1 MSENEENEPRGR
13 ARLPDGV
20 LVRAVRLSDAEEI
33 TDLINLPGYRAG
45 TLRPPYQR
53 VEEVR
58 KHMENQSPGALNLV
72 VTQNGKIVGI
82 GGLNRLSGRRQH
94 VASIGMGVHDDFT
107 GRGFGRI
114 LLGAMVD
121 AADDWLD
128 IKRLELTVYTD
139 NDVAIGLYRKFGF
152 EREGLLRAFGFRSG
166 EYVDA
171 YTMARLR
178 L

>member
-1 MSENEENEPRGR
+1 MSENEENESRGR
-13 ARLPDGV
+13 APLPDGV

-45 TLRPPYQR
+45 TLRPPYQA

-58 KHMENQSPGALNLV
+58 KHMENPSPGALNLV
-72 VTQNGKIVGI
+72 VTLNGKIVGS

-114 LLGAMVD
+114 LLGAFVD

-128 IKRLELTVYTD
+128 IRRLELTVYAD

-152 EREGLLRAFGFRSG
+152 EQEGLLRAFGYRAG
-166 EYVDA
+166 QYVDA

>member
-13 ARLPDGV
+13 ARLPDDV
-20 LVRAVRLSDAEEI
+20 VVRAVRLSDAEEI

-53 VEEVR
+53 IEEVR
-58 KHMENQSPGALNLV
+58 KHMENPAPGALSLV
-72 VTQNGKIVGI
+72 VTLNGKIVGNC
-82 GGLNRLSGRRQH
+82 GLNRLSGRRQH

-128 IKRLELTVYTD
+128 VKRLELTVYTD
-139 NDVAIGLYRKFGF
+139 NEAAIWLYEKFGF
-152 EREGLLRAFGFRSG
+152 EKEGLLRSFGYRAG

-171 YTMARLR
+171 YSMGRLR
-178 L
+178 A

>member
-1 MSENEENEPRGR
+1 MSDNEQNEPRDR
-13 ARLPDGV
+13 PRLPDGV
-20 LVRAVRLSDAEEI
+20 VVRARRLSDAEEI

-58 KHMENQSPGALNLV
+58 KHMENPSPGALDLV
-72 VTQNGKIVGI
+72 VTLDGRIVGNC
-82 GGLNRLSGRRQH
+82 GLNRLGGRRQH

-139 NDVAIGLYRKFGF
+139 NEPRSPSTKNSVSKRKGF
-152 EREGLLRAFGFRSG
+152 CAPSPSAPANMSTPIRWRG
-166 EYVDA
+166 
-171 YTMARLR
+171 
-178 L
+178 

>member
-1 MSENEENEPRGR
+1 MSENEENEPNRR
-13 ARLPDGV
+13 ARLPDGI
-20 LVRAVRLSDAEEI
+20 LVRSVRLSDAEEL
-33 TDLINLPGYRAG
+33 TDLMNLPGYRAR

-58 KHMENQSPGALNLV
+58 KNMENPSPGALNLV
-72 VTQNGKIVGI
+72 VTLDGKIVGNC
-82 GGLNRLSGRRQH
+82 GLNRLGGRRQH
-94 VASIGMGVHDDFT
+94 VASVGMGVHDDFT

-114 LLGAMVD
+114 LLGAMVE

-128 IKRLELTVYTD
+128 VKRLELTVYTD
-139 NDVAIGLYRKFGF
+139 NDAAIGLYEKFGF

-178 L
+178 P

>member
-58 KHMENQSPGALNLV
+58 KHMEIPSPGAPNLV
-72 VTQNGKIVGI
+72 VTQHGKLVG
-82 GGLNRLSGRRQH
+82 
-94 VASIGMGVHDDFT
+94 T
-107 GRGFGRI
+107 
-114 LLGAMVD
+114 
-121 AADDWLD
+121 
-128 IKRLELTVYTD
+128 
-139 NDVAIGLYRKFGF
+139 
-152 EREGLLRAFGFRSG
+152 
-166 EYVDA
+166 
-171 YTMARLR
+171 
-178 L
+178 

>member
-1 MSENEENEPRGR
+1 MSENEENEPSRR
-13 ARLPDGV
+13 ARLPDGI
-20 LVRAVRLSDAEEI
+20 LVRSVRLSDAEEL
-33 TDLINLPGYRAG
+33 TDLMNLPDYRAG

-58 KHMENQSPGALNLV
+58 KNMENPSAGALNLV
-72 VTQNGKIVGI
+72 VTLDGKIVGNC
-82 GGLNRLSGRRQH
+82 GLNRLGGRRQH
-94 VASIGMGVHDDFT
+94 VASVGMGVHDDFT

-114 LLGAMVD
+114 LLGALVE

-128 IKRLELTVYTD
+128 VKRLELTVYTD
-139 NDVAIGLYRKFGF
+139 NHAAIGLYEKFGF

-178 L
+178 P

>member
-1 MSENEENEPRGR
+1 
-13 ARLPDGV
+13 
-20 LVRAVRLSDAEEI
+20 
-33 TDLINLPGYRAG
+33 
-45 TLRPPYQR
+45 
-53 VEEVR
+53 
-58 KHMENQSPGALNLV
+58 
-72 VTQNGKIVGI
+72 
-82 GGLNRLSGRRQH
+82 
-94 VASIGMGVHDDFT
+94 MGVHDDFI

-152 EREGLLRAFGFRSG
+152 EQEGLLKAFGYRAG
-166 EYVDA
+166 QYVDA

>member
-1 MSENEENEPRGR
+1 MSENEESEPGRR

-58 KHMENQSPGALNLV
+58 RNMENPTPGALNLV
-72 VTQNGKIVGI
+72 VTLDGRIVGNC
-82 GGLNRLSGRRQH
+82 GLNRLSGRRQH
-94 VASIGMGVHDDFT
+94 VASLGMGVHDDFT
-107 GRGFGRI
+107 GHGFGRI

-128 IKRLELTVYTD
+128 VKRLELTVYTD
-139 NDVAIGLYRKFGF
+139 NDAAIGLYEKFGF

>member
-1 MSENEENEPRGR
+1 MSESEENEPRDR

-20 LVRAVRLSDAEEI
+20 VVRAVRLSDAEEV
-33 TDLINLPGYRAG
+33 TDLINLPGVRAG
-45 TLRPPYQR
+45 TLRPPYQT

-58 KHMENQSPGALNLV
+58 KHMENPSPGALNLV
-72 VTQNGKIVGI
+72 VTLNGKIVGSC
-82 GGLNRLSGRRQH
+82 GLNRLAGRRQH

-107 GRGFGRI
+107 GRGFGRV

-128 IKRLELTVYTD
+128 VKRLELTVYTD
-139 NDVAIGLYRKFGF
+139 NDVAIRLYEKFGF
-152 EREGLLRAFGFRSG
+152 EKEGLLRSFGYRAG
-166 EYVDA
+166 QYVDA

-178 L
+178 A

>member
-1 MSENEENEPRGR
+1 MSESEQNEARDR

-20 LVRAVRLSDAEEI
+20 VVRAVRLSDAEEI

-58 KHMENQSPGALNLV
+58 KNMENPSPGALNLV
-72 VTQNGKIVGI
+72 ITVDGRIVGNC
-82 GGLNRLSGRRQH
+82 GLNRLGGRRQH

-114 LLGAMVD
+114 LLAAMVV

-139 NDVAIGLYRKFGF
+139 NNTAIRLYEKFGF
-152 EREGLLRAFGFRSG
+152 EKEGLLRSFGYRAG
-166 EYVDA
+166 QYVDA
-171 YTMARLR
+171 YTMARIR

>member
-58 KHMENQSPGALNLV
+58 KYMENPSPGGLNLV
-72 VTQNGKIVGI
+72 VTQNGRIVGN

-94 VASIGMGVHDDFT
+94 VASLGMGVHDDFT

-114 LLGAMVD
+114 LLGAMID

-139 NDVAIGLYRKFGF
+139 NDVAIRLYRKFGF
-152 EREGLLRAFGFRSG
+152 EQEGLLKAFGFRSG

>member
-1 MSENEENEPRGR
+1 MSTNEEHDPPDR

-20 LVRAVRLSDAEEI
+20 SVRAVRLSDAEEI

-58 KHMENQSPGALNLV
+58 KNMENPSPGALNLV
-72 VTQNGKIVGI
+72 VTLDGRIVGNC
-82 GGLNRLSGRRQH
+82 GLNRLGGRRQH

-114 LLGAMVD
+114 LLGAMVE

-139 NDVAIGLYRKFGF
+139 NDAAIRLYEKFGF
-152 EREGLLRAFGFRSG
+152 EKEGLLRSFAYRAGQ
-166 EYVDA
+166 YVDA

-178 L
+178 A

>member
-1 MSENEENEPRGR
+1 MFENQQNKPGDR

-20 LVRAVRLSDAEEI
+20 AVRAVRLSDAEEI

-58 KHMENQSPGALNLV
+58 KNMENPSPGALNLV
-72 VTQNGKIVGI
+72 VTLDGKIVGN
-82 GGLNRLSGRRQH
+82 GGLNRLGGRRQH

-139 NDVAIGLYRKFGF
+139 NEAAVALYEKFGF
-152 EREGLLRAFGFRSG
+152 EKEGLLRSFAYRAG

-178 L
+178 G

>member
-1 MSENEENEPRGR
+1 MANNEENEFGDR

-20 LVRAVRLSDAEEI
+20 VVRAVRISDAEEI
-33 TDLINLPGYRAG
+33 IDLINLPGYRAG

-53 VEEVR
+53 IEDVR
-58 KHMENQSPGALNLV
+58 KNMENPSPGALNLV
-72 VTQNGKIVGI
+72 VTLNGRIVGN

-94 VASIGMGVHDDFT
+94 AASLGMGVHDDFT

-114 LLGAMVD
+114 LFGAMVD

-139 NDVAIGLYRKFGF
+139 NEAAIALYEKFGF
-152 EREGLLRAFGFRSG
+152 EKEGLLRSFAYRAGR
-166 EYVDA
+166 YVDA

-178 L
+178 T

>member
-58 KHMENQSPGALNLV
+58 KHMEIPSPGALNLV
-72 VTQNGKIVGI
+72 VTQNGKIVGN

-171 YTMARLR
+171 YGMARLR

>member
-1 MSENEENEPRGR
+1 
-13 ARLPDGV
+13 
-20 LVRAVRLSDAEEI
+20 
-33 TDLINLPGYRAG
+33 
-45 TLRPPYQR
+45 
-53 VEEVR
+53 
-58 KHMENQSPGALNLV
+58 MESPSPGALNLV
-72 VTQNGKIVGI
+72 VTQDGKIVGN
-82 GGLNRLSGRRQH
+82 GGLNRLGGRRQH

>member
-1 MSENEENEPRGR
+1 MSENEQNAPRSR
-13 ARLPDGV
+13 AGLPADV
-20 LVRAVRLSDAEEI
+20 VVRAVRLSDAEEI

-58 KHMENQSPGALNLV
+58 KSMENPSPGALNLV
-72 VTQNGKIVGI
+72 VTLNGKIVGNC
-82 GGLNRLSGRRQH
+82 GLNRFSGRRQH

-128 IKRLELTVYTD
+128 VKRLELTVYTD
-139 NDVAIGLYRKFGF
+139 NDAAIGLYEKFGF
-152 EREGLLRAFGFRSG
+152 EREGLLKAFGFRSG

-178 L
+178 P

>member
-58 KHMENQSPGALNLV
+58 KYMENPSPGALNLV
-72 VTQNGKIVGI
+72 VTLDGRIVGN
-82 GGLNRLSGRRQH
+82 GGLNRLGGRRQH

-114 LLGAMVD
+114 LRGAFVE

-152 EREGLLRAFGFRSG
+152 EQEGLLKAFGFRSG